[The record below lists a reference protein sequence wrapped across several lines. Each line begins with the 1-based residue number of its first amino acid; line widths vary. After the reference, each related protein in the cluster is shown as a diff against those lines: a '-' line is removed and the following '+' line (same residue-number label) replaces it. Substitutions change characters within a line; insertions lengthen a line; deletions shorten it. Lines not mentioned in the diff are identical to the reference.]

1 MDFHSDG
8 DKDMG
13 VVLIC
18 WMPTVP
24 TVSSRYLS
32 THVHSTGFQ
41 NILVSGHEYGFI
53 FVNEEATH

>member
-18 WMPTVP
+18 WMSTVP

-41 NILVSGHEYGFI
+41 NILVRGHEYGFH
-53 FVNEEATH
+53 FCK